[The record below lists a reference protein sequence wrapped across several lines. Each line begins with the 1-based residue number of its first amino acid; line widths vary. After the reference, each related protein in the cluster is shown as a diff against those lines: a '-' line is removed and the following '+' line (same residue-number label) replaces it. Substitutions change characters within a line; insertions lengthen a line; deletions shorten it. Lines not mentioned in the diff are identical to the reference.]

1 MHIFPQLHRAGG
13 TNGGAMWGR
22 SKSGFKTGYE
32 LVAGGLRQISSLTSS
47 VFTIVM
53 MLTVSIMLTGC
64 GEGDAKT
71 SADAAPAT
79 QGSMH
84 IAYQY
89 GIGYAP
95 AMIAKEQGYLEQLLP
110 NVEITWQLM
119 NSGSTINAA
128 TIAGDIDFALMG
140 TAPFLIGIDKGVP
153 YKLFTGMST
162 YMPTGLVC
170 SDPKITKLSDF
181 TAEDRIAVVSYGS
194 IQHILLAMGADKY
207 LGDPHA
213 LDNNIISMSNPE
225 GFATLLA
232 GKSEVKAQLAS
243 VHYYMRLIEHGYHD
257 IMPLDQVFMAEPT
270 LLLGAISTETLEDHP
285 EYLEAMRTAL
295 EKGRVFLREHPEE
308 AAAILAKIEGTT
320 PEQMSEYLQY
330 PTLKFTEQTQGI
342 FALAQFMAKAGFI
355 SKAPQNF
362 ADFAT
367 ANLDKSN

>member
-1 MHIFPQLHRAGG
+1 MKLL
-13 TNGGAMWGR
+13 
-22 SKSGFKTGYE
+22 SLFK
-32 LVAGGLRQISSLTSS
+32 VSLL
-47 VFTIVM
+47 TIV
-53 MLTVSIMLTGC
+53 LTGAALISGC
-64 GEGDAKT
+64 GQDDKAT
-71 SADAAPAT
+71 STEPKGT
-79 QGSMH
+79 IH

-95 AMIAKEQGYLEQLLP
+95 AMIAKEKGYLEQLLP
-110 NVEITWQLM
+110 NVAITWQLM

-170 SDPKITKLSDF
+170 NDPEIKSLSDF

-213 LDNNIISMSNPE
+213 LDTNIIGMSNPE
-225 GFATLLA
+225 GFATVLA
-232 GKSEVKAQLAS
+232 GNSEVKAQLAS
-243 VHYYMRLIEHGYHD
+243 VHYYLRLVEHGYHD

-270 LLLGAISTETLEDHP
+270 LLLGAISTETLEAHP
-285 EYLEAMRTAL
+285 EYLEAMRQAL
-295 EKGRVFLREHPEE
+295 EQGRAFLREHPEE
-308 AAAILAKIEGTT
+308 AIKILAEIEGTT
-320 PEQMSEYLQY
+320 PEQMSSYLSY

-355 SKAPQNF
+355 TKAPTSF

-367 ANLDKSN
+367 SNLDQSN

>member
-1 MHIFPQLHRAGG
+1 MKFL
-13 TNGGAMWGR
+13 
-22 SKSGFKTGYE
+22 SLFKASVLT
-32 LVAGGLRQISSLTSS
+32 LVVTC
-47 VFTIVM
+47 
-53 MLTVSIMLTGC
+53 TVLFTGC
-64 GEGDAKT
+64 GPEEKT
-71 SADAAPAT
+71 STEPKGT
-79 QGSMH
+79 IH

-95 AMIAKEQGYLEQLLP
+95 AMIAKEKGYLEQLLP
-110 NVEITWQLM
+110 DVTITWQLM

-170 SDPKITKLSDF
+170 NDPEIKSLSDF
-181 TAEDRIAVVSYGS
+181 TAEDRIV
-194 IQHILLAMGADKY
+194 AMGADKY

-213 LDNNIISMSNPE
+213 LDTNIIGMSNPE
-225 GFATLLA
+225 GFATVLA
-232 GKSEVKAQLAS
+232 GNSEVKAQLAS
-243 VHYYMRLIEHGYHD
+243 VHYYLRLVEHGYHD

-270 LLLGAISTETLEDHP
+270 LLLGAISTETLEAHP
-285 EYLEAMRTAL
+285 EYLEAMRQAL
-295 EKGRVFLREHPEE
+295 EQGRAFLREHPEE
-308 AAAILAKIEGTT
+308 AAKILAEIEGTT
-320 PEQMSEYLQY
+320 PEQMSSYLSY

-355 SKAPQNF
+355 TKAPTSF

-367 ANLDKSN
+367 SNLDQSN

>member
-1 MHIFPQLHRAGG
+1 MKFLSQLKVYVLALMV
-13 TNGGAMWGR
+13 TCTVLI
-22 SKSGFKTGYE
+22 SGCGQDDK
-32 LVAGGLRQISSLTSS
+32 ATSS
-47 VFTIVM
+47 EPKGTI
-53 MLTVSIMLTGC
+53 
-64 GEGDAKT
+64 
-71 SADAAPAT
+71 
-79 QGSMH
+79 H

-95 AMIAKEQGYLEQLLP
+95 AMIAKEKGYLEQLLP
-110 NVEITWQLM
+110 DVAITWQLM

-170 SDPKITKLSDF
+170 NDPEIKSLSDF

-213 LDNNIISMSNPE
+213 LDTNIIGMSNPE
-225 GFATLLA
+225 GFATVLA
-232 GKSEVKAQLAS
+232 GNSEVKAQLAS
-243 VHYYMRLIEHGYHD
+243 VHYYLRLVEHGYHD

-270 LLLGAISTETLEDHP
+270 LLLGAISTETLEAHP
-285 EYLEAMRTAL
+285 EYLEAMRQAL
-295 EKGRVFLREHPEE
+295 EQGRAFLREYPEE
-308 AAAILAKIEGTT
+308 AAKILAEIEGTT
-320 PEQMSEYLQY
+320 PEQMSSYLSY

-355 SKAPQNF
+355 TKAPASF

-367 ANLDKSN
+367 PNLDQSN